1 VLIAFFFA
9 GWMLLRGKRRPA
21 AKLSFALM
29 AVNLAFFIVSFF
41 TVEMWNL
48 DLESAKGLAFAKLSD
63 GAVISTVLLASFF
76 IGGFKPA
83 DIFLARGKLW
93 VGLLAGLLGFSL
105 MGYLAFRNPDQP
117 LEKGFLAGNWAWIL
131 IFIFSNAFLEE
142 LLFRGIFLKPL
153 EGYMKP
159 FWAVVLTSVVFA
171 AAHLQVTY
179 TSEVLFFCALV
190 LVLGFLWGLL
200 MNYTKSIIASV
211 LFHAGADLMIIVP
224 VYATFGV
231 NG

>member
-1 VLIAFFFA
+1 
-9 GWMLLRGKRRPA
+9 M
-21 AKLSFALM
+21 
-29 AVNLAFFIVSFF
+29 
-41 TVEMWNL
+41 E
-48 DLESAKGLAFAKLSD
+48 LESSKGLALAKLSD
-63 GAVISTVLLASFF
+63 AAIISIVLLASFF
-76 IGGFKPA
+76 IGGFRPA
-83 DIFLARGKLW
+83 EIYLARGRLG
-93 VGLLAGLLGFSL
+93 VGLLAGLLGFCL

-117 LEKGFLAGNWAWIL
+117 LERGFLAENWVWIL
-131 IFIFSNAFLEE
+131 IFIFSNAFMEE

-153 EGYMKP
+153 EGHMKP
-159 FWAVVLTSVVFA
+159 FWAVVLTSIVFA
-171 AAHLQVTY
+171 ATHLQVTY

-224 VYATFGV
+224 VYATFGI